1 MIMKNFI
8 ALFLSITF
16 LAIISSCSS
25 SPADMITGEWQITDL
40 QTTSDIPE
48 DQMEAYKEQIE
59 EMKKSSK
66 IYFKADGSFEQT
78 ILEETGTGT
87 WKVSE
92 DGKILTTDV
101 DGNKEVKKIKELSSD
116 KMVLVL
122 EFDDNKTTTTL
133 EKVK

>member
-1 MIMKNFI
+1 MKNFI
-8 ALFLSITF
+8 ALFLSIAF
-16 LAIISSCSS
+16 LTIISSCSP